1 MKNIPYFSTLNTI
14 QSMAQQTLKQLKEDI
29 YLKACC
35 LEACKDGFS
44 VKEYQRTKAIK
55 AIEVE
60 KSGKK
65 KMEIKD
71 DVMDGNPLY
80 AALSAWRLQ
89 KAQDADVPAFTIAH
103 NKILNF
109 CLKKAPFLFAF
120 YVFPKFAVAF
130 YDSKLILYVQNRKT
144 ALILS
149 FCLKKHY
156 FCHKKAQ
163 DHEESFAYY
172 TCAQFYIQ
180 HSRGPACHD
189 DQRPR
194 RQLDTSRQLLP

>member
-1 MKNIPYFSTLNTI
+1 MNTI

-89 KAQDADVPAFTIAH
+89 KAQDAEVPAFTIAH
-103 NKILNF
+103 NKTLKAIAQAKPVTMLALKAVPDMGAKSVKRFGDEILEIV
-109 CLKKAPFLFAF
+109 L
-120 YVFPKFAVAF
+120 
-130 YDSKLILYVQNRKT
+130 
-144 ALILS
+144 
-149 FCLKKHY
+149 
-156 FCHKKAQ
+156 
-163 DHEESFAYY
+163 
-172 TCAQFYIQ
+172 QFM
-180 HSRGPACHD
+180 G
-189 DQRPR
+189 
-194 RQLDTSRQLLP
+194 